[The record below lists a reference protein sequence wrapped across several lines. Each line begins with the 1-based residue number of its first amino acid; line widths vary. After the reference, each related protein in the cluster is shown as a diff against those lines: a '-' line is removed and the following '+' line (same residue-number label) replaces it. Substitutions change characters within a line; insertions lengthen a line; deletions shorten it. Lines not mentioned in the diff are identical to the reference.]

1 MGTFRMPEVLFLI
14 LAKDFSFIGNE
25 VCDVG
30 QYVTVFFDNGARDHV
45 DVQFFGERAVGIEI
59 LFILSA
65 ERDEFG
71 VIRKPISEVIFGK
84 DGKVAGF

>member
-1 MGTFRMPEVLFLI
+1 MGTFRMPEVLFLV

-25 VCDVG
+25 ICDVG
-30 QYVTVFFDNGARDHV
+30 QYVTVFFDNRARDDV
-45 DVQFFGERAVGIEI
+45 DVQFFGERAVGIEV

-71 VIRKPISEVIFGK
+71 VIGKPIGEVIFGE
-84 DGKVAGF
+84 DCKVAGL